1 MSTIEFEVAR
11 IHFLS
16 DVFVEL
22 ELTGASP
29 VTMPE
34 VFAKVN
40 LAQFLLV
47 SKVANV
53 ISPPQNRNPAMKT
66 DQT

>member
-1 MSTIEFEVAR
+1 MSTIKFEVAR

-40 LAQFLLV
+40 SAQFLLV

-53 ISPPQNRNPAMKT
+53 VSPLQNRNPAMKT